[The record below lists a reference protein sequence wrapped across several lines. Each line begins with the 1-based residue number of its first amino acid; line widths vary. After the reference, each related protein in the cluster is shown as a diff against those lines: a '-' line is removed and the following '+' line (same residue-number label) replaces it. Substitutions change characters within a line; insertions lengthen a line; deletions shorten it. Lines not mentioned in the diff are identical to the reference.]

1 MGRPTKREYDNAIR
15 GNNKLI
21 ELIKLNRKD
30 VDKHLDCIALLRNSI
45 TEYEKIIE
53 HNNETIMLYNLYEES
68 ENIFK
73 EGEADENKDNT

>member
-1 MGRPTKREYDNAIR
+1 MGRPTKQMYENAIS
-15 GNNKLI
+15 GNNKLR

-53 HNNETIMLYNLYEES
+53 HNNETIMLYNLYKES

-73 EGEADENKDNT
+73 EGNADENKEDN